1 MLRGIGG
8 GMILAGCLGLGISY
22 RVNLMGRIRL
32 LQQLTE
38 VLELLESEIRYGQST
53 LPESCFK
60 AGKKLDNRLGR
71 VLQEI
76 GRETCE
82 SGGESFP
89 RIFRERMEQAI
100 GERGFKREDRENFF
114 RFIPRE
120 GFSDEK
126 MQLRAVEG
134 CRERLE
140 KTRERLER
148 EGAEKSRIA
157 VGLGAMSGLLLI
169 LVLW

>member
-76 GRETCE
+76 GRETSE

-100 GERGFKREDRENFF
+100 GERGFKRRTGRIFSGLLRGKDF
-114 RFIPRE
+114 RMKRCSFGRW
-120 GFSDEK
+120 K
-126 MQLRAVEG
+126 AVG
-134 CRERLE
+134 
-140 KTRERLER
+140 KDWKKPRERLER